1 MAIQRF
7 RVWNSKIVEWTD
19 ARKQIKVSN
28 VNSVP
33 PMILLKRQVEI
44 LIPRKKNELN
54 KSSDLK
60 KNELNSTKKIF
71 ALDFYGAMVNE
82 DVASSSQG
90 LSYLPSLL
98 SLCTGWRSYINW
110 QHFFVCP
117 KFLRKFRNVNVIQFL
132 RRLKK
137 DIHRYAS
144 LNHERSCIA
153 ARVKWRFSPR
163 VISLKREV

>member
-44 LIPRKKNELN
+44 LILRKKNELN

-60 KNELNSTKKIF
+60 KNELNSTKKNI
-71 ALDFYGAMVNE
+71 
-82 DVASSSQG
+82 
-90 LSYLPSLL
+90 
-98 SLCTGWRSYINW
+98 RSR
-110 QHFFVCP
+110 
-117 KFLRKFRNVNVIQFL
+117 FLWG
-132 RRLKK
+132 
-137 DIHRYAS
+137 DG
-144 LNHERSCIA
+144 
-153 ARVKWRFSPR
+153 
-163 VISLKREV
+163 

>member
-60 KNELNSTKKIF
+60 KNELNSTKKNI
-71 ALDFYGAMVNE
+71 
-82 DVASSSQG
+82 
-90 LSYLPSLL
+90 
-98 SLCTGWRSYINW
+98 RSR
-110 QHFFVCP
+110 
-117 KFLRKFRNVNVIQFL
+117 FLWG
-132 RRLKK
+132 
-137 DIHRYAS
+137 DG
-144 LNHERSCIA
+144 
-153 ARVKWRFSPR
+153 
-163 VISLKREV
+163 